1 MSEAWKALDLEGGG
15 LQQAN
20 LRLARMLRHRGVTY
34 ALLAAFPLGL
44 HRDYLQ
50 DRCGA
55 WLYRLGT
62 AAAIVVTLVG
72 GIVPGGVIAL
82 ALAIAAIFD
91 LARVE
96 EFPGDIAYVAPEP
109 DRPLI
114 ELIHELTEAYPETPP
129 YAGTFDHVVPHVTIA
144 SLDVADIGS
153 VRSRVAPLLPV
164 RCNPHR
170 ASLVE
175 EYEPDRWREWH
186 ALPFTGAA

>member
-20 LRLARMLRHRGVTY
+20 LRLARMLRRRGVTY

-50 DRCGA
+50 DRRGA

-72 GIVPGGVIAL
+72 GILPGGVIAL

-91 LARVE
+91 LARVDATVANVNKRLRMQV
-96 EFPGDIAYVAPEP
+96 FLKQTPGAPAGFRGHYTDAP
-109 DRPLI
+109 I
-114 ELIHELTEAYPETPP
+114 EACSDGE
-129 YAGTFDHVVPHVTIA
+129 D
-144 SLDVADIGS
+144 
-153 VRSRVAPLLPV
+153 
-164 RCNPHR
+164 
-170 ASLVE
+170 
-175 EYEPDRWREWH
+175 
-186 ALPFTGAA
+186 ALPNSAARPPSFAEQEEALRRIAARRRNLS